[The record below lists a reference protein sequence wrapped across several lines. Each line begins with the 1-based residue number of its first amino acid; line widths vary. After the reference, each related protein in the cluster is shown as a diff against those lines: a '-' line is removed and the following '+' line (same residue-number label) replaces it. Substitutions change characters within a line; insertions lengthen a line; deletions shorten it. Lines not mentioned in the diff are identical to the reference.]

1 MMSLKELGNAAF
13 KAQRFSQAIEYYDQ
27 YVQ

>member
-1 MMSLKELGNAAF
+1 MTSLKELGNVAF
-13 KAQRFSQAIEYYDQ
+13 KAQRFSQAIDYYDQ